1 MEKSDQSSH
10 SKQHVKLSSP
20 TDSKF
25 INQLISNVKSDLI
38 EITADKLENI
48 LLKHLSKVGV
58 RKSWLT
64 PLVLFLTVLLASL
77 TATFSKKFGIDGPVW
92 QAIFILGA
100 IASLVWLLFAIFRIC
115 TCWKTCSLEY
125 LISIIKNAQKS
136 NQQEDTTD
144 DKEKEGSGL
153 NTTG

>member
-1 MEKSDQSSH
+1 MGKSDQFPHSEQPAKFSS
-10 SKQHVKLSSP
+10 
-20 TDSKF
+20 TADSKF
-25 INQLISNVKSDLI
+25 VDQIRSNVKSDLI

-64 PLVLFLTVLLASL
+64 PLSLFLTVILASL

-92 QAIFILGA
+92 QALFILGG
-100 IASLVWLLFAIFRIC
+100 IASGVWLLCTIIRIYV
-115 TCWKTCSLEY
+115 CWKTCSLEH

-136 NQQEDTTD
+136 SQQEDATD
-144 DKEKEGSGL
+144 G
-153 NTTG
+153 